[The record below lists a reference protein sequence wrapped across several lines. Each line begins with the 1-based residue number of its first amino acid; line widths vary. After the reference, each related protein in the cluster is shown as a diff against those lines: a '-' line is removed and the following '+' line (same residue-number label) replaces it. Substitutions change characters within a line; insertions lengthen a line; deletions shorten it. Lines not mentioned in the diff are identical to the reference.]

1 LAWHSA
7 VVEQGHDLYFLAL
20 GFVNIVHKLLLDL
33 IKIFGVI
40 YVSHALRLGAARTN
54 DEYERLR

>member
-1 LAWHSA
+1 
-7 VVEQGHDLYFLAL
+7 
-20 GFVNIVHKLLLDL
+20 L
-33 IKIFGVI
+33 IKFVGVI